1 MGCRA
6 RRRKDEMVRL
16 VYREGRG
23 VLVDVQQKMSGR
35 GAYICRDDSCFRKG
49 LQVKALST
57 AFRRKA
63 VIDGDLLETI
73 SLARAGKSRRIKSS
87 PASTGGGA

>member
-1 MGCRA
+1 
-6 RRRKDEMVRL
+6 MVRL

-35 GAYICRDDSCFRKG
+35 GVYICRDETCFRKG

-57 AFRRKA
+57 AFRRKG
-63 VIDGDLLETI
+63 VIDGDLLESI
-73 SLARAGKSRRIKSS
+73 SLGGTEGREGITSS

>member
-1 MGCRA
+1 
-6 RRRKDEMVRL
+6 MVRL

-35 GAYICRDDSCFRKG
+35 GAYICRDETCFRKG

-57 AFRRKA
+57 AFRRKV
-63 VIDGDLLETI
+63 VIDGDLLESI
-73 SLARAGKSRRIKSS
+73 SLGGTEGREGITSS
-87 PASTGGGA
+87 PTSTGGGA

>member
-1 MGCRA
+1 
-6 RRRKDEMVRL
+6 MVRL

-35 GAYICRDDSCFRKG
+35 GAYICRDETCFRKG

-57 AFRRKA
+57 AFRRKV
-63 VIDGDLLETI
+63 VIDGDLLGSI
-73 SLARAGKSRRIKSS
+73 SLGGTEGGEGITSS

>member
-1 MGCRA
+1 
-6 RRRKDEMVRL
+6 MVRL

-35 GAYICRDDSCFRKG
+35 GAYICRDDTCFRKG

-57 AFRRKA
+57 AFRRKV
-63 VIDGDLLETI
+63 VIDGDLLGSI
-73 SLARAGKSRRIKSS
+73 SLEWSEGRKGIISSR
-87 PASTGGGA
+87 ASTGGGA